1 MLFYLKC
8 SIFYKMSR
16 LKLSIKLRNK
26 VDKILMKYENES
38 EFENRPLDV
47 LTQLTVI
54 IKKIPAKEIR
64 TVPKNAQVIYKYP
77 LWESIAKA
85 GRIVSLAK
93 LWDIEPQKICQYI
106 PNQEYVSTPQF
117 QHEWDTLRKDN
128 SKNIIDLLN
137 ILKNNNV

>member
-1 MLFYLKC
+1 
-8 SIFYKMSR
+8 
-16 LKLSIKLRNK
+16 
-26 VDKILMKYENES
+26 MKYENES

-47 LTQLTVI
+47 LTQLTDI

-64 TVPKNAQVIYKYP
+64 TVPKNAQVIYKHP

-85 GRIVSLAK
+85 GRIISLAK

-106 PNQEYVSTPQF
+106 PNQEYVSSQIF
-117 QHEWDTLRKDN
+117 QHDWDGVRKDD